1 MLWLLSSLSVIPVIA
16 IPQLHSDRW
25 VHPDPTSNLMF
36 EHLTSNL
43 MFEHPTR
50 TNSHSWLSNR
60 NIQLPYTGLPLL
72 GLNQNKKDTFYQNPG
87 TKTGLLDLTSTRTPL
102 IFHST
107 TRQGHSNLL
116 MCPPIRK
123 VLSVPRI
130 ALRLGFSVYPLI
142 ETSYCA
148 LAYFILFQ
156 ETIPLKSFFSASNK

>member
-72 GLNQNKKDTFYQNPG
+72 GLNQNKKDTFYQA
-87 TKTGLLDLTSTRTPL
+87 
-102 IFHST
+102 
-107 TRQGHSNLL
+107 SNYSCYAAGSLPWKKAVKWFPFL
-116 MCPPIRK
+116 AW
-123 VLSVPRI
+123 S
-130 ALRLGFSVYPLI
+130 I
-142 ETSYCA
+142 E
-148 LAYFILFQ
+148 ILFWRFLGIFDSEGVLPPGRHHWNQ
-156 ETIPLKSFFSASNK
+156 KFTFSRVFW